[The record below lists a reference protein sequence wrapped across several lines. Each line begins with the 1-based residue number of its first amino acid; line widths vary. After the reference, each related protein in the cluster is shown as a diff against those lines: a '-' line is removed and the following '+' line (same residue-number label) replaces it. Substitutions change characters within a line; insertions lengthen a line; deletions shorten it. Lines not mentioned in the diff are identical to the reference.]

1 MPRVK
6 AEALPSRV
14 IGRGSSPDLP
24 QPQEPRALLFSRIS
38 ERTRWMENEVARS
51 GTLSIT
57 ARSVAQVVD
66 LLVGD
71 EPGPRPTLAVIDLDA
86 LTAGELFHMHRIRE
100 LGWGG
105 TLVALGKVP
114 LSLRSS
120 LGIHRT
126 IPPPYA
132 EDILCEEIHQH
143 VLDSQASTMPIPLP
157 HEQAITPR

>member
-6 AEALPSRV
+6 AEPIPHRFAA
-14 IGRGSSPDLP
+14 RGSSPDLP
-24 QPQEPRALLFSRIS
+24 LAPEPRALLFSRIA

-66 LLVGD
+66 LLVVD
-71 EPGPRPTLAVIDLDA
+71 EPGPPPTLAVIDLGA
-86 LTAGELFHMHRIRE
+86 LTAGELFHIHRIRE
-100 LGWGG
+100 QGWGG

-126 IPPPYA
+126 VPPPYT

-143 VLDSQASTMPIPLP
+143 VLDSQASTMPIPVP
-157 HEQAITPR
+157 PEG